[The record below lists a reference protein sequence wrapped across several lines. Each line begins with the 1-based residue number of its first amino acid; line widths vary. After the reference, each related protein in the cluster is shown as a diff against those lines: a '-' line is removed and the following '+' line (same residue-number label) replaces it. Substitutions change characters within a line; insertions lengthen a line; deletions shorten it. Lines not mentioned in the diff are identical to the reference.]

1 MALRGAE
8 SLTFAAGPIA
18 NVAPT
23 AVGTPSLS
31 AVQLSAHAAA
41 APQASSSTTPL
52 LAGAIAGV
60 AAVTLSG
67 SRSTGRRSAVSRAAV
82 AVSVGQ
88 KVNFKGKS
96 GTVQHFGPVDFA

>member
-8 SLTFAAGPIA
+8 SLAFAAGPIA
-18 NVAPT
+18 NVPPAAVSAPSQT
-23 AVGTPSLS
+23 A
-31 AVQLSAHAAA
+31 AQLTSNIAAT
-41 APQASSSTTPL
+41 APQAASSSTPL

-60 AAVTLSG
+60 AALTISG

-96 GTVQHFGPVDFA
+96 GTVQHF

>member
-8 SLTFAAGPIA
+8 SLTFAAGPLVNA
-18 NVAPT
+18 APA
-23 AVGTPSLS
+23 AVGAPSQT
-31 AVQLSAHAAA
+31 AAQLSSHVAAA
-41 APQASSSTTPL
+41 APQAASSATPL

-60 AAVTLSG
+60 AALSLSG

-96 GTVQHFGPVDFA
+96 